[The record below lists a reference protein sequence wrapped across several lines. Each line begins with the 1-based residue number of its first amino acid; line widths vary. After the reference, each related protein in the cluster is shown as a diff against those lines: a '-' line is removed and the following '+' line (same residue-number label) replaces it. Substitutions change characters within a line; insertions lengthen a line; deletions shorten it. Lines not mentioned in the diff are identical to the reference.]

1 MIHFKIYD
9 FKVTKCFEH
18 MIKYNMIFSYQ
29 EMFMLRLG
37 KKFLSSHF
45 ISIKLIVGNMFFL
58 IKKGLLA
65 VGSSLIFTRRLELR

>member
-18 MIKYNMIFSYQ
+18 IFKYNMIFSYQ

-37 KKFLSSHF
+37 KK
-45 ISIKLIVGNMFFL
+45 ILIITFHINKVDSWKYVFSYQERF
-58 IKKGLLA
+58 
-65 VGSSLIFTRRLELR
+65 VGSWKFFDIH